1 MICVS
6 SARLIIL
13 DYLISN
19 RVVIIA
25 VLNNKKVL
33 INLNNLKISKGTEE
47 NLFLMALLDF
57 QLVKKLVISLI
68 MGVS

>member
-1 MICVS
+1 
-6 SARLIIL
+6 L

-25 VLNNKKVL
+25 VLNNKKVQ

-57 QLVKKLVISLI
+57 QLVKKLAISSI

>member
-1 MICVS
+1 
-6 SARLIIL
+6 L

-25 VLNNKKVL
+25 VLNNKKVQ

-57 QLVKKLVISLI
+57 QLVKKLVISSI